1 MLCFM
6 KSLVKIFSAVVLAAV
21 LSGCVSYEY
30 KGESTGVP
38 TSDVE
43 VFSDSARIGRSYK
56 VLGRAVVSGNYQDVS
71 RERMMDTLLE
81 KARSSG
87 ADAVLIVEQ
96 QVIPA
101 GEVSRP
107 VFDTAFDFNDTN
119 RSWSQIEKDVDLTYG
134 EIGKRRP
141 PNIQSV
147 SSYRRVIRAEF
158 LKYTAP
164 AKNTDPAGK

>member
-1 MLCFM
+1 MK
-6 KSLVKIFSAVVLAAV
+6 KSLFAAV
-21 LSGCVSYEY
+21 AALLLTSGCISMEY
-30 KGESTGVP
+30 TGEKLPPRQG
-38 TSDVE
+38 DAKIA
-43 VFSDSARIGRSYK
+43 VFSDSAKIGKAYT
-56 VLGRAVVSGNYQDVS
+56 VLGTAVVSGNYQDVS